1 MLNVIKKKLELYNS
15 LSMTIKFT
23 INLNKSCHLDRKNQK
38 ERLLSK

>member
-1 MLNVIKKKLELYNS
+1 MLNFIKKKLE

-38 ERLLSK
+38 EGLLSK